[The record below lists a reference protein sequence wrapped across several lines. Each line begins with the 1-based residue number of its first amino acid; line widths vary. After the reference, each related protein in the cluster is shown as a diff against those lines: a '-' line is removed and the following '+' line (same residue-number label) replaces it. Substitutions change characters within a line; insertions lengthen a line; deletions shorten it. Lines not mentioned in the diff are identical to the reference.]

1 MNPAPPQ
8 RAADLASLDPDDATA
23 LFVERLTA
31 CQGQL
36 FAYIYALTADAEM
49 AKDALQEANRQLWRK
64 AGDYDPDREFLPWAK
79 AFAFN
84 QVRAARTKRGRER
97 LVFRED
103 ETIHAIADGFA
114 AEAHQPESGGSD
126 RAAALEVC
134 LGKLGGDARAAIDR
148 YYGRGEEVAAIAES
162 LGRRA
167 NTVAV
172 MLHRAR
178 IALAGCIRAAL
189 GDGETEPEPDPTL

>member
-1 MNPAPPQ
+1 MKHPVFALSSELVDAFAAASPIRATFWGVAGHDDRWDDLSPLGDAE
-8 RAADLASLDPDDATA
+8 RAAIL
-23 LFVERLTA
+23 
-31 CQGQL
+31 
-36 FAYIYALTADAEM
+36 
-49 AKDALQEANRQLWRK
+49 
-64 AGDYDPDREFLPWAK
+64 REFA
-79 AFAFN
+79 
-84 QVRAARTKRGRER
+84 
-97 LVFRED
+97 
-103 ETIHAIADGFA
+103 
-114 AEAHQPESGGSD
+114 D

-189 GDGETEPEPDPTL
+189 GDGETEPELDPTL